1 MTRRV
6 PAEWEPREA
15 TILAWTHNAD
25 DWPGKHAAV
34 VWAFVEFLRKAAETE
49 PVFLL
54 VPDTSRETRA
64 KRALRKAEV
73 NLERVT
79 FLQTPL
85 DRSWARDFSPFFVER
100 KSERVAVDCR
110 FDGWAKYDNW
120 RLDDAAGSALAERFG
135 DVVEKPTLRG
145 ERFTFEGGAIDFDGA
160 GAALVTEE
168 CLLDPTTQV
177 RNPGATKA
185 DYERIFEERFGVERT
200 IWLEAGIVGDD
211 THGHVDDCARFV
223 APGTIAAATADSTDE
238 NHAPLAAN
246 LERLADARLADG
258 SRPEILRLPSP
269 APLRFEGVRLP
280 ASYAN
285 FHFTRDRLLVPTFN
299 DPADRIALG
308 VLAEALPDREIVG
321 VHAVDTVWGFGTLHC
336 LSNGIPARRNP

>member
-15 TILAWTHNAD
+15 TILAWPHNAD

-100 KSERVAVDCR
+100 ITERKSERVAVDCR
-110 FDGWAKYDNW
+110 FDGWAKY
-120 RLDDAAGSALAERFG
+120 
-135 DVVEKPTLRG
+135 
-145 ERFTFEGGAIDFDGA
+145 
-160 GAALVTEE
+160 
-168 CLLDPTTQV
+168 
-177 RNPGATKA
+177 
-185 DYERIFEERFGVERT
+185 
-200 IWLEAGIVGDD
+200 
-211 THGHVDDCARFV
+211 
-223 APGTIAAATADSTDE
+223 
-238 NHAPLAAN
+238 
-246 LERLADARLADG
+246 
-258 SRPEILRLPSP
+258 
-269 APLRFEGVRLP
+269 
-280 ASYAN
+280 
-285 FHFTRDRLLVPTFN
+285 
-299 DPADRIALG
+299 
-308 VLAEALPDREIVG
+308 
-321 VHAVDTVWGFGTLHC
+321 
-336 LSNGIPARRNP
+336 